1 MNLFSAAAFL
11 VLCVLL
17 ARATSNFIKAMRYG
31 AKEKQMSEPASTV
44 AGGIAGYKLM
54 LLGLP
59 VVAAIVGFWLGLRF
73 VPLRKGFE
81 LEDVTNRMTACAVSS
96 FVLGIPALVVL
107 QQHAPGSVLAMQ
119 QLAAMVGL
127 DVGMGILI
135 LAGCVFLVC
144 SVPGPWL
151 IAAVFLY
158 LERRKGKDI
167 KELVNEV
174 RGVESKQANTQK
186 GAGDDLMDGRY
197 D

>member
-1 MNLFSAAAFL
+1 MTFL
-11 VLCVLL
+11 KCSLVIAVCLLL
-17 ARATSNFIKAMRYG
+17 ALLATNNFIKAMRCG

-73 VPLRKGFE
+73 VPLRQGCE
-81 LEDVTNRMTACAVSS
+81 LADVTNRMTACAVSS
-96 FVLGIPALVVL
+96 FVLGIPALVLL
-107 QQHAPGSVLAMQ
+107 QQHAPGSVVAMQ
-119 QLAAMVGL
+119 QLATMVGL
-127 DVGMGILI
+127 QEGMGVLI
-135 LAGCVFLVC
+135 LAGCVFLAS

-158 LERRKGKDI
+158 MERRKGKDI

-174 RGVESKQANTQK
+174 RGKEVSKQEAAQ
-186 GAGDDLMDGRY
+186 DFMDGRY